1 MALGR
6 RKALVIPEQPIDPPR
21 SMIAS
26 AARVDVAAARW
37 PQYRYTD
44 EAWQREAWGFY
55 ETNGELSYTA
65 AYIGA
70 AQSLVRFYARHVD
83 ENGIPQGEVTDDPEI
98 AAFTSTMLGG
108 PARRSQV
115 IRAISV
121 GLTVAGDLYL
131 IGRAARV
138 GFHDEWIVLASHFV
152 RMYGGKVQIDLGTG
166 QWETINPARDVVVRI
181 WRNSP
186 QRPLMSDAPTR
197 ALLPTFAL
205 LQKLRMFMMSEVNSR
220 IAAGGGL
227 QFLPTELTFPGD
239 ADNNIPPGA
248 PGVAQMIYEAAASN
262 VEGLGTAAA
271 IAPIIAEGPIEV
283 IERIPKPI
291 RFDIPLSDNAMGYR
305 KELIDD
311 VARGMNVPS
320 SVIEGT
326 QEQNHWSS
334 WWSTEEF
341 TTKTIAPD
349 SALIADAVTTA
360 IFYGYLKNLGKD
372 PARYTIW
379 YDLAPLHNTA
389 DKFTDTLNLYRE
401 GAVNLE
407 TLLASANYTLAN
419 APDKK
424 EFVVRQLWEVVKRDP
439 NLLQSEGFREYLDI
453 DIPNFAPELDALGP
467 PPPPAPDTVPMARQV
482 GTKPEPA
489 AGQDLVDDLEASLVH
504 ASPLLPVANAVVL
517 AALAVT
523 GRKLRSSRNEFRIM
537 FKDDDPELLHTKIMV
552 KSDAEAE
559 ELIAGAAFQ
568 TAWASMEPLGIH
580 TEEAVESL
588 KRYTKGLLLSHIPHT
603 PELLDAFL
611 KAGNR

>member
-6 RKALVIPEQPIDPPR
+6 KKPLIIPPPPVDAPK
-21 SMIAS
+21 SVIAS
-26 AARVDVAAARW
+26 AARIDVAAAQW

-65 AYIGA
+65 SYIGA

-83 ENGIPQGEVTDDPEI
+83 ENGVPQEEVTDDPDV

-108 PARRSQV
+108 PTMRGQI

-121 GLTVAGDLYL
+121 GLTVAGACYL

-138 GFHDEWIVLASHFV
+138 GHHDAWTVVATQFV
-152 RMYGGKVQIDLGTG
+152 RMYGGRVQVDFGMG
-166 QWETINPARDVVVRI
+166 QWESVDPNRDVVVKI
-181 WRNSP
+181 WRANE
-186 QRPLMSDAPTR
+186 QRPLLAQAPTR
-197 ALLPTFAL
+197 ALLPSFAL

-227 QFLPTELTFPGD
+227 MFMPQELQFPGD
-239 ADNNIPPGA
+239 ADNNIPPGVQ
-248 PGVAQMIYEAAASN
+248 GVSQLVWEAAASN
-262 VEGLGTAAA
+262 VEGHGTAAA
-271 IAPIIAEGPIEV
+271 IAPVIIEGPIDV

-291 RFDIPLSDNAMGYR
+291 RFDIPLSDNAMAYR
-305 KELIDD
+305 EELIED

-320 SVIEGT
+320 TIIEGA

-334 WWSTEEF
+334 WWGTEEF

-349 SALIADAVTTA
+349 SALIADALNRS
-360 IFYGYLKNLGKD
+360 IFYSYLMNKKKD
-372 PARYTIW
+372 PARFTLW

-439 NLLQSEGFREYLDI
+439 NLLQSQGLREYLDI
-453 DIPNFAPELDALGP
+453 EIDDFAPELDALGP
-467 PPPPAPDTVPMARQV
+467 PPPPVPGRVPEARQV
-482 GTKPEPA
+482 GTEPGA
-489 AGQDLVDDLEASLVH
+489 SGNIELVDDLSASLVH
-504 ASPLLPVANAVVL
+504 TSPVLPVANAVVL
-517 AALAVT
+517 AALAVA
-523 GRKLRSSRNEFRIM
+523 GRKLRSSRNEFRGM
-537 FKDDDPELLHTKIMV
+537 FKDHDPELLHTKIIV
-552 KSDAEAE
+552 KSEGEAE
-559 ELIAGAAFQ
+559 ELLAGAAFS
-568 TAWASMEPLGIH
+568 TARQSLAPLGQD
-580 TEEAVESL
+580 TEKL
-588 KRYTKGLLLSHIPHT
+588 YQDLRRYTKGLLLSRVPHT
-603 PELLDAFL
+603 PELLNAYL
-611 KAGNR
+611 TSQES